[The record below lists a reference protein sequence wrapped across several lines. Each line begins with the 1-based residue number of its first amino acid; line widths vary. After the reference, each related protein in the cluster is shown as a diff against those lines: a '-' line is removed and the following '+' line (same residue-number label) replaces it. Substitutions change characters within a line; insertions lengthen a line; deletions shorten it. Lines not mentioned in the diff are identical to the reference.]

1 VTDLPDIFAD
11 LAAEGADIDAMITPL
26 TEAEW
31 ASPTPAPG
39 WTVKHQIG
47 HLIYIF
53 GAAGLSASD
62 PEAFKAMAA
71 KVGANFDAAVNAAL
85 ADYLDLPTGA
95 LLERW
100 RQQRAGTIKA
110 LAAVPRDQVVPWLVR
125 PLPPTILASAGYMEM
140 FAHGQDVR
148 DALGVWR
155 EPTDRIGHLFG
166 FAMLTWDFGYQ
177 ARGLATPD
185 VQLRFELTA
194 PSGATWAYGPE
205 DAENRITGSAHD
217 FCLLVVRRRHRD
229 DLDLTATGAEADRW
243 MDIAQAYRGP
253 AGEGRKPGQF
263 THIKAVV

>member
-1 VTDLPDIFAD
+1 VTDLPDVFAD
-11 LAAEGADIDAMITPL
+11 LAAEGADIDAMVAPL

-31 ASPTPAPG
+31 ALPTPAPG
-39 WTVKHQIG
+39 GTVKHQIA

-85 ADYLDLPTGA
+85 ADYLDIPTGA
-95 LLERW
+95 LIERW
-100 RQQRAGTIKA
+100 RQQRDAAVKA

-125 PLPPTILASAGYMEM
+125 PLPPTVLGSAGYMEM
-140 FAHGQDVR
+140 FAHGQDIR

-166 FAMLTWDFGYQ
+166 FALLTWDFGYQ
-177 ARGLATPD
+177 ARGLPTPD

-243 MDIAQAYRGP
+243 MDLAQAYRGP
-253 AGEGRKPGQF
+253 AGDGRMPGQF
-263 THIKAVV
+263 AHIKAGV